1 MTSDALEMDLLVET
15 AAAAT
20 GLDDFSDEDSG
31 DDDWREGLSRLVGAL
46 DEEARLNELGEQ
58 IAAGEIV
65 TLLANRL
72 QLIAW
77 RCGHPEIAGADI
89 VPPIVIVGQGR
100 TGTTILFDIL
110 AQDPTTRVPLTW
122 EVDRPMPPPETATFD
137 ADPRIDEVDE
147 LLAGTDVLIPGFR
160 TIHPMGARL
169 SQECVRMTA
178 SAFRSITYP
187 TQYRVPSYGQWM
199 MYEADMAPAYRW
211 HRHFLQHLQSRHPA
225 GGSGAARWLLKSPA
239 HIWCLD
245 ALLAEYPDAFLVQ
258 THRDPLSIIASLSS
272 LEQTLRSMTCDDP
285 TIPEI
290 ADEWA
295 DYILDG
301 LDRSVTAREDGT
313 VRPDRVVDV
322 TFREFMASPFGVIR
336 DIYAG
341 LDLELTRATE
351 RRMGDFLAAH
361 SRPEEGR
368 HQYSFAATGLDAG
381 EIRERSRRY
390 QEHFDVPS
398 EAP

>member
-1 MTSDALEMDLLVET
+1 MTTDALDTDRLVGG
-15 AAAAT
+15 AIAAT
-20 GLDDFSDEDSG
+20 GLDDFG
-31 DDDWREGLSRLVGAL
+31 DDDWREGLARLTVAL
-46 DEEARLNELGEQ
+46 DEEARLNALGEQ
-58 IAAGEIV
+58 IAAGEISM
-65 TLLANRL
+65 LLANRL
-72 QLIAW
+72 ELIGW
-77 RCGHPEIAGADI
+77 RAQHPELTGVDI

-110 AQDPTTRVPLTW
+110 AQDSATRVPLTW
-122 EVDRPMPPPETATFD
+122 EVDRPVPPPETATFD
-137 ADPRIDEVDE
+137 TDPRIDEVDE
-147 LLAGTDVLIPGFR
+147 LLAGTDLLIPGFR

-178 SAFRSITYP
+178 SSFRSITYP
-187 TQYRVPSYGQWM
+187 TQYRVPSYGRWVM
-199 MYEADMAPAYRW
+199 HEADMAPAYRW
-211 HRHFLQHLQSRHPA
+211 HRFFLEHLQSRHPT
-225 GGSGAARWLLKSPA
+225 GDGGAARWVLKSPV

-295 DYILDG
+295 DYIIDG

-313 VRPDRVVDV
+313 VRADRVVDV
-322 TFREFMASPFGVIR
+322 NFRDFMADPFRVIA

-341 LDLELTRATE
+341 LDLELTPSTE
-351 RRMGDFLAAH
+351 QRMRSFLADH
-361 SRPEEGR
+361 SQPEGGGHR
-368 HQYSFAATGLDAG
+368 YSFADTGLDAG

-390 QEHFDVPS
+390 QEYFDVPS
-398 EAP
+398 EVHA

>member
-1 MTSDALEMDLLVET
+1 MTTDALDMDVLVE
-15 AAAAT
+15 AAERAT
-20 GLDDFSDEDSG
+20 GLDDFG
-31 DDDWREGLSRLVGAL
+31 DDEWREGLARFTVAL
-46 DEEARLNELGEQ
+46 TEEARLNELGEQ

-65 TLLANRL
+65 SLLSNRL
-72 QLIAW
+72 ELIGW
-77 RCGHPEIAGADI
+77 RRRHPEITGVDI

-110 AQDPTTRVPLTW
+110 AQDPATRVPLTW
-122 EVDRPMPPPETATFD
+122 EVDRPVPPPETATFD
-137 ADPRIDEVDE
+137 TDPRIAEVDE
-147 LLAGTDVLIPGFR
+147 LLAGTDMLIPGFR

-178 SAFRSITYP
+178 SSFRSITFP
-187 TQYRVPSYGQWM
+187 TQYRVPSYGEWVMDQ
-199 MYEADMAPAYRW
+199 ADMAPAYRW
-211 HRHFLQHLQSRHPA
+211 HRFFLEHLQSRHPA
-225 GGSGAARWLLKSPA
+225 GDGGAARWVLKSPV

-245 ALLAEYPDAFLVQ
+245 ALLAEYPGAFLVQ

-290 ADEWA
+290 AAEWSE
-295 DYILDG
+295 YIIEG

-313 VRPDRVVDV
+313 VRADRVIDV
-322 TFREFMASPFGVIR
+322 TFRDFMADPFGVIA

-341 LDLELTRATE
+341 LDLELTSATE
-351 RRMGDFLAAH
+351 QRMREFLASH
-361 SRPEEGR
+361 SQAEGGG
-368 HQYSFAATGLDAG
+368 HHYSFADTGLAAG

-390 QEHFDVPS
+390 QEYFDVPS
-398 EAP
+398 DNV